1 MHLSL
6 EKKAGYVIPTM
17 TYYPHNGWLK
27 DYITSG
33 STNISKIPSCGL

>member
-27 DYITSG
+27 DPDFMRHKLYH
-33 STNISKIPSCGL
+33 LR

>member
-6 EKKAGYVIPTM
+6 EKKAGYEIPIM

-27 DYITSG
+27 DPG
-33 STNISKIPSCGL
+33 NKNQHKKIKKC